1 MRIDCFRTVW
11 GIEPGTNLDNW
22 VKWFPELKA
31 LGYSGVE
38 VNIHAL
44 DPKREIPRLRQIC
57 DNLDLD
63 ISILGHSSWVDYLG
77 PRPVG
82 LKASDHLKAYRD
94 VLLLAEPLRPVCF
107 NFQSGEDAWEI
118 EESIK
123 FYRGTL
129 EVDREFGVS
138 GRVYHETH
146 RNRSMFTPYAAQQI
160 LKAVP
165 QYESALNNLQEDKP
179 DLSYYRL
186 RITAD
191 FSHWMVGLER
201 LLDIGE
207 GDCAMMDSIIP
218 HVYHIHTRIGTTQAS
233 QCPEP
238 MNPVFEQERL
248 CFERLWAKVLQ
259 CRIEDNADSK
269 IIFVPEY
276 GPFPYHPIGS
286 AKSHGQVADEEGK
299 RLHVAFT
306 QFAASF
312 TRV

>member
-1 MRIDCFRTVW
+1 MRIDRFRTVW

-22 VKWFPELKA
+22 AKWFSELKE
-31 LGYSGVE
+31 LGYNGVE

-44 DPKREIPRLRQIC
+44 EPNNDFPRLRKIC
-57 DNLDLD
+57 DDLNFD
-63 ISILGHSSWVDYLG
+63 ISVLAHSSWVDYAG

-82 LKASDHLKAYRD
+82 LTANDHLQNYRD
-94 VLLLAEPLRPVCF
+94 MLQLAEPLRPVSF
-107 NFQSGEDAWEI
+107 NFQSGQDAWDVK
-118 EESIK
+118 ESIK

-129 EVDREFGVS
+129 EIDQELGLS

-146 RNRSMFTPYAAQQI
+146 RNRSLFTPYTAVRI

-165 QYESALNNLQEDKP
+165 Q
-179 DLSYYRL
+179 L

-201 LLDIGE
+201 IIDIGKE
-207 GDCAMMDSIIP
+207 DRAMMEAIIP
-218 HVYHIHTRIGTTQAS
+218 HVYHIHSRIGTTQAS

-238 MNPVFEQERL
+238 MNPVFEEERL
-248 CFERLWAKVLQ
+248 CFERLWTQVLQ
-259 CRIEDNADSK
+259 RRIEEDPNTR

-286 AKSHGQVADEEGK
+286 AKTHGQVADEEGK
-299 RLHVAFT
+299 RLHVMFT
-306 QFAASF
+306 QFVASL
-312 TRV
+312 TNA

>member
-1 MRIDCFRTVW
+1 MRIDRFRTVW
-11 GIEPGTNLDNW
+11 GIEPGINLDNW
-22 VKWFPELKA
+22 AKWFPELKA

-44 DPKREIPRLRQIC
+44 DSKQEIPRLRQIC
-57 DNLDLD
+57 DGLDFD
-63 ISILGHSSWVDYLG
+63 ISVLGHSSWVDYLG

-82 LKASDHLKAYRD
+82 LRAIDHLKTYRD
-94 VLLLAEPLRPVCF
+94 VLLLAEPLRPVSF
-107 NFQSGEDAWEI
+107 NFQSGEDAWDI

-129 EVDREFGVS
+129 EVDTELGVS
-138 GRVYHETH
+138 GRVFHETH

-165 QYESALNNLQEDKP
+165 Q
-179 DLSYYRL
+179 L

-201 LLDIGE
+201 LLDVGE
-207 GDCAMMDSIIP
+207 GDRAMMDSIIP

-248 CFERLWAKVLQ
+248 CFERLWTKVLQ
-259 CRIEDNADSK
+259 CRIEENADTK

-299 RLHVAFT
+299 RLQVTFT
-306 QFAASF
+306 QFAAKL
-312 TRV
+312 TGV

>member
-1 MRIDCFRTVW
+1 MRIDRFRTVW
-11 GIEPGTNLDNW
+11 GIEPGTILDNW
-22 VKWFPELKA
+22 AKWFQELKA
-31 LGYSGVE
+31 LGYNGVE

-44 DPKREIPRLRQIC
+44 DPEQDFPRLRQIC
-57 DNLDLD
+57 DDLD
-63 ISILGHSSWVDYLG
+63 FDISVLAHSSWVDYIG

-82 LKASDHLKAYRD
+82 LKASDHLKNYRD
-94 VLLLAEPLRPVCF
+94 VLLLAEPLRAVSF
-107 NFQSGEDAWEI
+107 NFQSGEDAWDI

-123 FYRGTL
+123 FYCGTL
-129 EVDREFGVS
+129 EVDKELGLS

-165 QYESALNNLQEDKP
+165 Q
-179 DLSYYRL
+179 L

-207 GDCAMMDSIIP
+207 GDRAMMDSIIS

-238 MNPVFEQERL
+238 MNPVFKEERQ
-248 CFERLWAKVLQ
+248 CFERLWMKVLQ
-259 CRIEDNADSK
+259 CRIEENPDSK

-286 AKSHGQVADEEGK
+286 AKSHSQVADEEGT
-299 RLHVAFT
+299 RLHVSFSK
-306 QFAASF
+306 FAASL
-312 TRV
+312 TGI

>member
-22 VKWFPELKA
+22 AKWFPELKA
-31 LGYSGVE
+31 LGYNGVE

-44 DPKREIPRLRQIC
+44 DPKRDIPRLRQIC
-57 DNLDLD
+57 DDLD
-63 ISILGHSSWVDYLG
+63 FDISVLGHSSWVDYLG

-82 LKASDHLKAYRD
+82 LKARDHLKNYRD
-94 VLLLAEPLRPVCF
+94 VLLLAATLRPVSF
-107 NFQSGEDAWEI
+107 NFQSGEDAWDI
-118 EESIK
+118 EESIR

-129 EVDREFGVS
+129 EVDDELGVS

-165 QYESALNNLQEDKP
+165 Q
-179 DLSYYRL
+179 L

-191 FSHWMVGLER
+191 FSHWMVCLER

-207 GDCAMMDSIIP
+207 GDRAMMDSIIP
-218 HVYHIHTRIGTTQAS
+218 HVYHIHSRIGTTQAS

-238 MNPVFEQERL
+238 MNPVFEEERL
-248 CFERLWAKVLQ
+248 CFERLWMKVLQ
-259 CRIEDNADSK
+259 CRIKENPDSK

-306 QFAASF
+306 QFAASL
-312 TRV
+312 TEV

>member
-1 MRIDCFRTVW
+1 MRIDRFRTVW

-22 VKWFPELKA
+22 AKWFPELKA

-44 DPKREIPRLRQIC
+44 DSKREISRLRQIC
-57 DNLDLD
+57 DGLGFD
-63 ISILGHSSWVDYLG
+63 ISVLGHSSWVDYLG

-94 VLLLAEPLRPVCF
+94 VLLLAEPLRPVSF

-118 EESIK
+118 EESIR

-129 EVDREFGVS
+129 EVDTELGVS

-165 QYESALNNLQEDKP
+165 Q
-179 DLSYYRL
+179 L

-191 FSHWMVGLER
+191 LSHWMVGLER

-207 GDCAMMDSIIP
+207 GDRAMMDSIIP

-248 CFERLWAKVLQ
+248 CFERLWTKVLQ
-259 CRIEDNADSK
+259 CRIEDNPDSK

-299 RLHVAFT
+299 RVHVAFT
-306 QFAASF
+306 QFAANL
-312 TRV
+312 TGA